1 MLLGRL
7 QVRICT
13 TLRAETQKAEIQVL
27 AQAMAVA
34 MAVAMV
40 LETALLAT
48 KCRT

>member
-34 MAVAMV
+34 MV